1 MPGRG
6 KVCSAGPPCLQ
17 RQLAWITSDREPGG
31 RKCPGCDDLGRPL
44 CRSGLFRVMD
54 HIAQNFR
61 AANPRSL
68 PGSAECQGWKSS
80 KVFISGELSH
90 VGILSKSSRPH
101 RGLYVHSRIAWHEF
115 KHADCCFCDSH
126 CRSLTGD
133 VCATLRLRWS
143 RSVCG
148 YTNNDK
154 TRKTGSLLPQPPS
167 REYQACL

>member
-1 MPGRG
+1 MFATPIGVHNKATESRA
-6 KVCSAGPPCLQ
+6 V
-17 RQLAWITSDREPGG
+17 EN
-31 RKCPGCDDLGRPL
+31 PGCDDLGRPL

-90 VGILSKSSRPH
+90 VGILSNSSRPH
-101 RGLYVHSRIAWHEF
+101 RGLNVHSRIAWHEF
-115 KHADCCFCDSH
+115 KHAGCCFCDSH
-126 CRSLTGD
+126 CRSLTSD

-143 RSVCG
+143 RCVCG
-148 YTNNDK
+148 YTNDDK
-154 TRKTGSLLPQPPS
+154 TGRLGAFSPNPPPGNTKHTCRLSLGRSLESP
-167 REYQACL
+167 